1 MIYTEKDELEDIMLR
16 IDELDS
22 LIIAHLTEN
31 GRASYATLGKRV
43 GLSTPAVKRRV
54 DRLVAEG
61 VIQGFTVTLDPGAL
75 GWTIEAFVEIYCEG
89 QIPPDEMR
97 VMVGSIPEVVEAFTV
112 TGDSDG
118 IMLVRAAD
126 ASHFET
132 VLGTIRRYP
141 GVLRTR
147 SAIVLSRM

>member
-1 MIYTEKDELEDIMLR
+1 MIYTDKDETEETFLR

-31 GRASYATLGKRV
+31 GRASFASLGTRV

-61 VIQGFTVTLDPGAL
+61 VIQHFTVVLDPGAL
-75 GWTIEAFVEIYCEG
+75 GWTIEAFVEIYCDG

-97 VMVGSIPEVVEAFTV
+97 IMVGSIPEVVEAFTV
-112 TGDSDG
+112 TGDADG
-118 IMLVRAAD
+118 ILLVRAAD
-126 ASHFET
+126 ASHFES
-132 VLGTIRRYP
+132 VLGAIRRYP

-147 SAIVLSRM
+147 SAIVLTRM